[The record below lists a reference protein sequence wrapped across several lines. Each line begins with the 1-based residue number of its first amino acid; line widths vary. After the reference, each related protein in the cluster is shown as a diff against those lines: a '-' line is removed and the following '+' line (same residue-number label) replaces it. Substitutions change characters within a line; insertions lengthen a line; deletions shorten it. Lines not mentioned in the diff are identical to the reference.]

1 MIRVEEALTKILE
14 AVSPLGLENVNIVD
28 GLGRVI
34 EEDIRCDRA
43 IPPEDRSAMD
53 GYALR
58 AGDTERAGQ
67 ENPVRLE
74 VIEEIP
80 AGNMPAK
87 RIGPGQAA
95 RIMTGAPLPDGADA
109 VVRMEDCRRENGR
122 VAVLVETVQGRAVRR
137 AGEDLRM
144 GEGIISRGDL
154 VRSADIGTLAALG
167 RAIIPVHRRPLVAV
181 VSTGNELAELD
192 ETPAPGKS
200 FCSNSYALA
209 ALVGDCGAVPLRV
222 GIARDRREDL
232 ILKFRAAMK
241 ADLIVS
247 TGGVSVGDYDL
258 VRNLMNQE
266 GNRLHFWRVAMA
278 PGRPLAF
285 GALGK
290 VPIVGLPGNPVAA
303 MVCFEQFVRPAIL
316 KMLGHKNLFR
326 LTVRARLGEDIA
338 KKSGIRHFIWGKI
351 QRDGDHYTVVG
362 TGNQGF
368 GMFTSMARANGLI
381 VLPEETTRVRAG
393 ETVMVQLLDDSLN
406 RSPESGYWR
415 RLLFDGRS
423 MLEMDSPPDTNRAA
437 KRRASSE
444 QE

>member
-1 MIRVEEALTKILE
+1 VICFEEALTKILE
-14 AVSPLGLENVNIVD
+14 AVSPLGLENVNILE
-28 GLGRVI
+28 GPGRVI
-34 EEDIRCDRA
+34 GEDIRCDRA

-58 AGDTERAGQ
+58 AGDTEGAGQ

-122 VAVLVETVQGRAVRR
+122 VAVLVEAVQGRAVRR
-137 AGEDLRM
+137 AGENLRM
-144 GEGIISRGDL
+144 GEEIISRGAL
-154 VRSADIGTLAALG
+154 IRSADIGTLAALG
-167 RAIIPVHRRPLVAV
+167 RAVIPVHRRPLVAV
-181 VSTGNELAELD
+181 VATGNELAELD

-209 ALVGDCGAVPLRV
+209 ALVGDCGAVALRV

-258 VRNLMNQE
+258 VKNLMNRK
-266 GNRLHFWRVAMA
+266 GNRMHFWQVAMA
-278 PGRPLAF
+278 PGRPFAF
-285 GALGK
+285 GTLGQ
-290 VPIVGLPGNPVAA
+290 VPIVVS
-303 MVCFEQFVRPAIL
+303 VR
-316 KMLGHKNLFR
+316 
-326 LTVRARLGEDIA
+326 
-338 KKSGIRHFIWGKI
+338 
-351 QRDGDHYTVVG
+351 
-362 TGNQGF
+362 
-368 GMFTSMARANGLI
+368 
-381 VLPEETTRVRAG
+381 
-393 ETVMVQLLDDSLN
+393 
-406 RSPESGYWR
+406 
-415 RLLFDGRS
+415 
-423 MLEMDSPPDTNRAA
+423 
-437 KRRASSE
+437 
-444 QE
+444 